1 MTDRRSRPEVRDLRR
16 WPADPAQ
23 LVDTTLCPACF
34 TRLYSTRCIECG
46 LELGVPAAVE
56 LLASSTR
63 VFEEEQRRQHLITRI
78 REAQVG
84 ATSRRSAPA
93 AATVASAPGPAPVA
107 SAPTPVTSATPVA
120 APSASAPVASAPVAP
135 PVPAAA
141 ARPSVVRADAA
152 TAARAQTPPPA
163 ASGAHDNAGR
173 PRRSGVQVLLLT
185 LGVVLISITA
195 IVFLFVAYL
204 VASLEVRSV
213 IIAAASVLVLGV
225 AWLLRARRLPG
236 TAEGVASVAVVL
248 LLLDVW
254 IVRANGLFG
263 SEALN
268 AAAYTGLAFAVVAV
282 LLAAT
287 RAASGI
293 RIAGYAA
300 AGLTSVAAFLLGFAA
315 DPGAATGFW
324 LGGLAAAVVG
334 AVAVAVGPRSPER
347 AILMWA
353 GLAGLA
359 ISLASGA
366 WTLTDVP
373 WGETWALA
381 AVAAMSLLIVVAVR
395 VARVGTAAGWGHAA
409 AIGVGVSAALAPAF
423 GIAAELDSGVAT
435 WAAPAAAGVVTAIA
449 AALSRLPART
459 GAEAR
464 AALIASAVVAF
475 MVSVP
480 GLVLAAAAIGVRL
493 QASSP
498 PWQVTDERVLWAP
511 TGLEVGTMLVP
522 FVLAAGAVV
531 VLLILGVLRRF
542 VAIPLAAVMGG
553 VLAIGAILAGAA
565 VPAAVFVATATA
577 GLIVAST
584 RAASRGPALLAVLAT
599 FGMAG
604 AGLAVWTAYSNA
616 AVWPWAVAVTLVL
629 AVAGRLFAGRIW
641 PAGAA
646 PAVGTAHLVIA
657 MLLALAAVFTIPSW
671 LDATGVAL
679 TQPWG
684 SPWMWLGT
692 MGAGLLAMAVIV
704 PRLSAANRIGLV
716 LPALTASVVS
726 AFVAAFDGAD
736 GLDWLAAALVGLI
749 VIAAL
754 RAPLPPVV
762 RVLFA
767 AVGPLLLALTFDR
780 ALASMPGA
788 PPAVLGT
795 AAAVLLAAGLAAL
808 LVPRAARIAWCAS
821 LGLTGLLSFAS
832 WSAAGEQQW
841 LLLLLLAPVPI
852 LVAALD
858 GDPIGG
864 TAPSRHLSWLSVPLI
879 VGAVWSWLSGD
890 GVDDVEAY
898 TLPLAVVLAAAAVLI
913 AWRRSTELPRAGGRT
928 ALFATAAAV
937 VVLPSVGSS
946 GDSELRTLVLVAS
959 GAVIA
964 IAAAFLPEAARGVP
978 IRLLGVATGWFAL
991 TGAAVVRGASVAL
1004 GESSRLPLEFWPVI
1018 AFVLGVVI
1026 AVTWARARSQPTMLA
1041 EWLLA
1046 ASVVAAAVPTVLAIA
1061 SGEQEV
1067 LRAAVLLPLLAV
1079 AHVAGAATSARPFTG
1094 EVFAWSTLS
1103 LLVLGGLVA
1112 LTFGRVEPFDI
1123 VTASVGLALIGAG
1136 AFTMRRSPAVG
1147 SWQALGAGLAVLLVP
1162 PLIADFID
1170 PELWRIVALGV
1181 VAAVTVVIGA
1191 MRRLQAPLLLGGGV
1205 LLVHAIAQLWPWI
1218 TWLYE
1223 AVWWWLWIGIA
1234 GVILVTLAAT
1244 YERQLRL
1251 ARGTFRSLA
1260 ALR

>member
-1 MTDRRSRPEVRDLRR
+1 MTDRRSRPEMRDLRR

-63 VFEEEQRRQHLITRI
+63 VFQEEQRRQHLITQM

-84 ATSRRSAPA
+84 ATSRAAPLAATVTSAAAPVPVPSAPA
-93 AATVASAPGPAPVA
+93 PAPVA
-107 SAPTPVTSATPVA
+107 SATAPVDSAG
-120 APSASAPVASAPVAP
+120 SAPVAS
-135 PVPAAA
+135 PVPTAATG
-141 ARPSVVRADAA
+141 PSVVRADAT

-163 ASGAHDNAGR
+163 ASAAHGDAGR

-293 RIAGYAA
+293 RSTGYAA
-300 AGLTSVAAFLLGFAA
+300 AGLTSAAAFLLGFAI
-315 DPGAATGFW
+315 DPGSATGFW
-324 LGGLAAAVVG
+324 LGALAAALVG

-347 AILMWA
+347 AILTWA
-353 GLAGLA
+353 GLAGA
-359 ISLASGA
+359 AVSLGSAA
-366 WTLTDVP
+366 WALPDVR
-373 WGETWALA
+373 WGETWAFA

-395 VARVGTAAGWGHAA
+395 VARAGAAAGLAHAA
-409 AIGVGVSAALAPAF
+409 AIGAGTSAALAPAI
-423 GIAAELDSGVAT
+423 GIAAELDSSVAI
-435 WAAPAAAGVVTAIA
+435 WAAPAAAGVATAVA

-464 AALIASAVVAF
+464 AALIASAAVAF
-475 MVSVP
+475 IVSVP
-480 GLVLAAAAIGVRL
+480 GLVLAAAAIGERL

-498 PWQVTDERVLWAP
+498 LWQVTDERVLWAP
-511 TGLEVGTMLVP
+511 TGLDLGTMLVP
-522 FVLAAGAVV
+522 FVLAAGAVM
-531 VLLILGVLRRF
+531 VLLILGVSRRF
-542 VAIPLAAVMGG
+542 AAIPLAAGMGG
-553 VLAIGAILAGAA
+553 VLAFGAILPGAA
-565 VPAAVFVATATA
+565 VPAAVFVATAA
-577 GLIVAST
+577 GGLVVAST
-584 RAASRGPALLAVLAT
+584 RTASRVPALLPVLAT

-604 AGLAVWTAYSNA
+604 AGLAVWTAYSNP
-616 AVWPWAVAVTLVL
+616 AVWPWATAGTLAM
-629 AVAGRLFAGRIW
+629 AVAGRLLAGRIW
-641 PAGAA
+641 AAGAA
-646 PAVGTAHLVIA
+646 PAVGTAHLVVA
-657 MLLALAAVFTIPSW
+657 MLLALATAFTIPSW
-671 LDATGVAL
+671 LDATGAAL
-679 TQPWG
+679 AQPWA
-684 SPWMWLGT
+684 SPWVWLGT
-692 MGAGLLAMAVIV
+692 VGAGLLALAVV
-704 PRLSAANRIGLV
+704 MPRLSAAERVGLV
-716 LPALTASVVS
+716 VPALAASVVS

-736 GLDWLAAALVGLI
+736 GLDWLVAALVGLV

-754 RAPLPPVV
+754 RAALPPVI
-762 RVLFA
+762 RILFA
-767 AVGPLLLALTFDR
+767 AVGPLLLALIFDR
-780 ALASMPGA
+780 ALASVPGA

-808 LVPRAARIAWCAS
+808 LVPSVPRAARIVWCAS
-821 LGLTGLLSFAS
+821 LGLTGLLAFAS
-832 WSAAGEQQW
+832 WNAAGDQQW
-841 LLLLLLAPVPI
+841 LLLLLLTPVPM

-864 TAPSRHLSWLSVPLI
+864 TASSRHLSWLSVPLV
-879 VGAVWSWLSGD
+879 VGAIWSWLSGD

-898 TLPLAVVLAAAAVLI
+898 TLPLAVVLAGAAALI
-913 AWRRSTELPRAGGRT
+913 TWRRSTELPRVHGRT

-937 VVLPSVGSS
+937 AVLPSVASS

-978 IRLLGVATGWFAL
+978 IRLLGVATGWVAL
-991 TGAAVVRGASVAL
+991 TGAAVVRGAAVAL
-1004 GESSRLPLEFWPVI
+1004 GESSWLPIEFWPAI
-1018 AFVLGVVI
+1018 SLAAGVVV
-1026 AVTWARARSQPTMLA
+1026 AVTWARAGSRPTMLA

-1067 LRAAVLLPLLAV
+1067 QRAAVLLPLLAV
-1079 AHVAGAATSARPFTG
+1079 AHVAGAATSVRPFAG
-1094 EVFAWSTLS
+1094 QVFAYSTLGV
-1103 LLVLGGLVA
+1103 LVLGGLVA
-1112 LTFGRVEPFDI
+1112 LTFGRVEPFDL

-1136 AFTMRRSPAVG
+1136 SLRMRRSPAVG
-1147 SWQALGAGLAVLLVP
+1147 SWPALGPGLAVLLVP
-1162 PLIADFID
+1162 SLVADFTD
-1170 PELWRIVALGV
+1170 PEFWRIVALGV
-1181 VAAVTVVIGA
+1181 VAAVSVVIGA
-1191 MRRLQAPLLLGGGV
+1191 VQRLQAPLLLGGAV

-1223 AVWWWLWIGIA
+1223 AVWWWLWLGIA